1 MKPNRKTYRLLVLSD
16 LNKSSSMMLKSAVGL
31 AKMINAELEVFHVTK
46 PSDIVASEN
55 QLSAMRTINSKH
67 KTIDKKIQ
75 NLITPIEKD
84 FGMNI
89 PYSFSFGNVKN
100 EIGAYIKKRR
110 PDIIVLGKRKS
121 KPFNLIGDSIT
132 EFVLN
137 AHDGVVLITT
147 DNDVLLPN
155 KEISLGLLNNS
166 KPFLNLAFAEDLMK
180 HIQKPMKSFKII
192 KNSTAVKEVSKAID
206 DETIEYV
213 FQQNDGTIKNL
224 SNYLSKNNISLL
236 SIDRGQK
243 DSDNSKKLIMLDINN
258 IIGKL
263 NTPLLISGK

>member
-1 MKPNRKTYRLLVLSD
+1 MRPNRKTYRLLVLSD
-16 LNKSSSMMLKSAVGL
+16 LHTSLSTMLKSTVGL
-31 AKMINAELEVFHVTK
+31 AKMINGEIEVFHVKK

-55 QLSAMRTINSKH
+55 QLSAMRTINSTH
-67 KTIDKKIQ
+67 KTIDKKIR

-84 FGMNI
+84 LGKNI
-89 PYSFSFGNVKN
+89 PYSFEFGNVKN

-132 EFVLN
+132 KFVLN

-155 KEISLGLLNNS
+155 KEISLGVLNSS

-192 KNSTAVKEVSKAID
+192 KNSTAAKEESRAMGK
-206 DETIEYV
+206 ETIEYV
-213 FQQNDGTIKNL
+213 FEHNDGTIKNL
-224 SNYLSKNNISLL
+224 SNYIAKNNISLL
-236 SIDRGQK
+236 SIDREKK
-243 DSDNSKKLIMLDINN
+243 DSDNVNKLIIPDINSV
-258 IIGKL
+258 IGKL
-263 NTPLLISGK
+263 NVPLLISGK

>member
-1 MKPNRKTYRLLVLSD
+1 MKPNRNMYRILVLSD
-16 LNKSSSMMLKSAVGL
+16 LRKSSSTMLKSAVGL
-31 AKMINAELEVFHVTK
+31 AKMINAEIEVFHVTK
-46 PSDIVASEN
+46 PTDIVASDN

-67 KTIDKKIQ
+67 KTVDKKIQ

-89 PYSFSFGNVKN
+89 AYSFAFGNVKN
-100 EIGAYIKKRR
+100 EIGAYIQKRR
-110 PDIIVLGKRKS
+110 PDIIVLAKRKS
-121 KPFNLIGDSIT
+121 KPFKLIGDSIT

-155 KEISLGLLNNS
+155 KEISLGLLNSS
-166 KPFLNLAFAEDLMK
+166 KPFLNLAFAEDLME
-180 HIQKPMKSFKII
+180 HIQKPLKSFKII
-192 KNSTAVKEVSKAID
+192 KNSTAVKEVSKVMD

-213 FQQNDGTIKNL
+213 FEQNDGTIKNL
-224 SNYLSKNNISLL
+224 ANYLSKNNISLL
-236 SIDRGQK
+236 LIDREKK
-243 DSDNSKKLIMLDINN
+243 DSDKAKKFIRLDTNSV
-258 IIGKL
+258 IGKF

>member
-1 MKPNRKTYRLLVLSD
+1 MLTDLHKSLST
-16 LNKSSSMMLKSAVGL
+16 MLKSTVGI
-31 AKMINAELEVFHVTK
+31 AKMINAEIEVFHVKK
-46 PSDIVASEN
+46 PSEIVASEN

-67 KTIDKKIQ
+67 KTIDKKFQ
-75 NLITPIEKD
+75 NLIAPIEKD

-137 AHDGVVLITT
+137 AHDGVVLLTT
-147 DNDVLLPN
+147 NNDVLLPN

-166 KPFLNLAFAEDLMK
+166 KPYLNLAFAEDLMK

-192 KNSTAVKEVSKAID
+192 KNSTAVKEVSKAMD

-213 FQQNDGTIKNL
+213 FEQNDATIKNL

-236 SIDRGQK
+236 SIDRRQK
-243 DSDNSKKLIMLDINN
+243 DSDNANKLIMLDINSV
-258 IIGKL
+258 IGKL
-263 NTPLLISGK
+263 NVPLLISGK